1 MRLVR
6 EEEKDYLNDVTS
18 FSDVSKAGSTLVK
31 ILYGGKKPSPFKQ
44 VLTLIL

>member
-6 EEEKDYLNDVTS
+6 EEKDYRRDVTS
-18 FSDVSKAGSTLVK
+18 IHDVINAGSTLEE
-31 ILYGGKKPSPFKQ
+31 ILYGGKKPILLKQ